1 MSVTAAGLY
10 EVAHHAAPTTD
21 NPMHRPMPRVA
32 QEYGETDSRN
42 WPTCRYHMSPEF
54 RTILSVMHTL
64 KASPSPVKSRSMSP
78 LAVDLHAANGITY
91 TTQRLLAQ
99 R

>member
-1 MSVTAAGLY
+1 MSSAAAKLN

-32 QEYGETDSRN
+32 QEYGDTDSRN
-42 WPTCRYHMSPEF
+42 WPTCRFYISPKL
-54 RTILSVMHTL
+54 RAILWVMHTL

-78 LAVDLHAANGITY
+78 LAVDLHAASRITY
-91 TTQRLLAQ
+91 TTQRLLV
-99 R
+99 RR